1 MRYFDI
7 RNDTFF
13 LSFYEEF
20 ECESYL
26 FMIDFRIFLYLCTV
40 IQDLMWL
47 YCNTWVRFSL
57 EMTTYRVTFVG
68 PSNNYK

>member
-1 MRYFDI
+1 MADGGVSLMRYFDI

-13 LSFYEEF
+13 LSFNEEF

-26 FMIDFRIFLYLCTV
+26 FMIDFAFFLYLCTV

-47 YCNTWVRFSL
+47 YCNT
-57 EMTTYRVTFVG
+57 
-68 PSNNYK
+68 